1 MESPTRSKLALKG
14 SSKVISDFFE
24 FCVHTILFQRGIYP
38 SDEFKRVHKYGLPM
52 VVSIDPEVT
61 DYLAKLMKPIHKWIY
76 SGKITRLVLVIIKRE
91 TKEIV
96 EKWEFNLVLD
106 KHQQETESDT
116 NSTSTSAEQLKILQ
130 RTIQSVVK
138 QITASITFLPLLDG
152 EHTFNVLVYANP
164 NCKITEDWGYFDQLD
179 NLVMN
184 NEGVESVM
192 FKSIET
198 SNHLLGTSVTYRV
211 DDY

>member
-1 MESPTRSKLALKG
+1 MATPTRSKLALKG
-14 SSKVISDFFE
+14 SSKIVSDFFE

-38 SDEFKRVHKYGLPM
+38 CDEFKRVHKYGLPM
-52 VVSIDPEVT
+52 VVSIDPEVN
-61 DYLAKLMKPIHKWIY
+61 DYLEKLMKPIHKWIY
-76 SGKITRLVLVIIKRE
+76 SGKITRLVLVIIKKE
-91 TKEIV
+91 NKEIV
-96 EKWEFNLVLD
+96 EKWEFNLVVD
-106 KHQQETESDT
+106 KHQEEVG
-116 NSTSTSAEQLKILQ
+116 NSPVDDSNQLKIIQ
-130 RTIQSVVK
+130 RTIQSVIK

-152 EHTFNVLVYANP
+152 DYTFNVLVYANP

-179 NLVMN
+179 NLVMDK
-184 NEGVESVM
+184 EGVESVM